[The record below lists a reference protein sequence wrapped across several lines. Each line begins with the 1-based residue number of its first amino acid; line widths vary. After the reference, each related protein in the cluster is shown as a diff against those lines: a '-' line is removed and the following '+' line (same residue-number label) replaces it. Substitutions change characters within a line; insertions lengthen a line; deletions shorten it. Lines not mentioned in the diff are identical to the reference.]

1 MSGILSMILAGG
13 EGTRLSPL
21 TGIRAKPAVPFGGN
35 YRIVDFVLNNFVNSD
50 LLQIFVLTQFKS
62 HSLMKHMSRAW
73 QVSGLTRRFIDP
85 IPAQMQT
92 GCHWYMGTADAIYQ
106 NIHLIRGIDPE
117 HVCIFGGDH
126 IYKMDV
132 RQMINFHTEQKAVL
146 TVAAIPVPVSEADQF
161 GIIEVDEEGRMIG
174 FEEKPKVNPKTI
186 PGRPGMCLASM
197 GNYVFEKNTLV
208 DSLEADAL
216 LEESKHDFGHDI
228 IPNLYAKG
236 NVFVYDFSTNII
248 RGEPEHS
255 RGYWRDVGTIDAYFE
270 ANMDLIQIQPPINLY
285 NRHWPLRSYHPAV
298 PPAKFV
304 HDETNRTGQAIS
316 SMVAAGSIIS
326 GAIIYNSIIG
336 HNVHIHSHSYVEK
349 CVIMGNNDIGE
360 GCRLRRCII
369 DKDVDIAPGT
379 VIGEDPE
386 LDKKRF
392 HVSSGGIVVIPKG
405 SRIGFADEP

>member
-35 YRIVDFVLNNFVNSD
+35 YRIIDFVLNNFVNSD

-73 QVSGLTRRFIDP
+73 QVSGLTNRFIDP

-92 GCHWYMGTADAIYQ
+92 GKNWYMGTADAIYQ
-106 NIHLIRGIDPE
+106 NLHLIRGLDPE

-132 RQMINFHTEQKAVL
+132 RQMINYHHNKEAVL
-146 TVAAIPVPVSEADQF
+146 TVAAIPVHISEADQF
-161 GIIEVDEEGRMIG
+161 GIIEIDESGRMIG
-174 FEEKPKVNPKTI
+174 FEEKPKEDPKTI
-186 PGRPGMCLASM
+186 PGRPDMCLASM
-197 GNYVFEKNTLV
+197 GNYVFEAKTLV
-208 DSLEADAL
+208 NSLEEDA
-216 LEESKHDFGHDI
+216 EQVDSKHDFGHDI
-228 IPNLYAKG
+228 IPKLYPQGK
-236 NVFVYDFSTNII
+236 VYVYDFSTNVI
-248 RGEPEHS
+248 RGEPDYA

-285 NRHWPLRSYHPAV
+285 NKFWPLRSYHPAV

-360 GCRLRRCII
+360 GCRIRRAII
-369 DKDVDIAPGT
+369 DKDVQIAPGT

-386 LDKKRF
+386 SDRKRF
-392 HVSSGGIVVIPKG
+392 HVSEGGIVVIPKG
-405 SRIGFADEP
+405 TKIGF

>member
-35 YRIVDFVLNNFVNSD
+35 YRIMDFVLNNFVNSD

-73 QVSGLTRRFIDP
+73 QVSGLTNRFIDP

-92 GCHWYMGTADAIYQ
+92 GKNWYMGTADAIYQ
-106 NIHLIRGIDPE
+106 NLHLIRGLDPE

-126 IYKMDV
+126 IYKMDI
-132 RQMINFHTEQKAVL
+132 RQMINYHHDKDAVL
-146 TVAAIPVPVSEADQF
+146 TVAAIPVHVSEADQF
-161 GIIEVDEEGRMIG
+161 GIIEIDEDGRMIG
-174 FEEKPKVNPKTI
+174 FEEKPKENPKTI
-186 PGRPGMCLASM
+186 PGRPDMCLASM
-197 GNYVFEKNTLV
+197 GNYVFEAKTLV
-208 DSLEADAL
+208 QSLEEDA
-216 LEESKHDFGHDI
+216 EAEGSKHDFGHDI
-228 IPNLYAKG
+228 IPKLYAQGK
-236 NVFVYDFSTNII
+236 VFVYDFSTNVI
-248 RGEPEHS
+248 RGEPEYA

-285 NRHWPLRSYHPAV
+285 NKFWPLRSYHPAV

-336 HNVHIHSHSYVEK
+336 HNVHIHSHSYMEK

-360 GCRLRRCII
+360 GCRIRRAII
-369 DKDVDIAPGT
+369 DKDVHIAPGT

-386 LDKKRF
+386 SDRKRF
-392 HVSSGGIVVIPKG
+392 HISEGGIVVIPKG
-405 SRIGFADEP
+405 SRIGF